1 MQLRFFFSSRRR
13 HTRFDCD
20 WSSDVCSSDLLVN
33 PRDGEVDPSAM
44 VAAVGRQFRTGAFR
58 EGGDVTALTARRSDV
73 LVVAGDDPCEAGIVI
88 LATNAYT
95 PQLVPSVKIQPT
107 RAQMIATGPESSR
120 ITDMPVYSNFGYRY
134 WRQLPAGHVLGG
146 GGGAPPLRTAES
158 RRHDPPSACQDE
170 LGRA

>member
-1 MQLRFFFSSRRR
+1 HLLVEDGFEARWDG
-13 HTRFDCD
+13 TR
-20 WSSDVCSSDLLVN
+20 LVN

-44 VAAVGRQFRTGAFR
+44 VAALAGQFGTGANR
-58 EGGDVTALTARRSDV
+58 EGVDVTSLTARRSDV

-120 ITDMPVYSNFGYRY
+120 ITDMPVYSNFGFRY
-134 WRQLPAGHVLGG
+134 WRQLPAGQVLVGG
-146 GGGAPPLRTAES
+146 WRDTSLEAEKTYEDDPNSEIQEHLDRAARDLGAQA
-158 RRHDPPSACQDE
+158 A
-170 LGRA
+170 GA